1 MNQQTWEIFDKK
13 AFDSYSLFFTRCGYP
28 WFLRQFLVRAMSV
41 IYVRHIDAGQGPN
54 QLVVGMCGR
63 FHGVDIENL
72 IKKMPPM
79 VFTLPHHMPVA
90 LAGRQWFA
98 VSATTEGVPTI
109 HPKLCHRFVNMHR
122 SVVSAEDGS
131 CFTDLL
137 NYNPRQFFGA
147 GLSIRQMFDFEEMQ
161 RWLEHLKDVDESGLP
176 REMVRGHWD
185 RAEMRSRLIQRGGV
199 ACLDWEI
206 HIYEFDAATNYWTR
220 LRCSHCASFRKTG
233 SK

>member
-1 MNQQTWEIFDKK
+1 M
-13 AFDSYSLFFTRCGYP
+13 
-28 WFLRQFLVRAMSV
+28 VR
-41 IYVRHIDAGQGPN
+41 
-54 QLVVGMCGR
+54 
-63 FHGVDIENL
+63 
-72 IKKMPPM
+72 
-79 VFTLPHHMPVA
+79 VA
-90 LAGRQWFA
+90 LTRIRS
-98 VSATTEGVPTI
+98 VSAGGE
-109 HPKLCHRFVNMHR
+109 LAVNAR
-122 SVVSAEDGS
+122 GGQS
-131 CFTDLL
+131 
-137 NYNPRQFFGA
+137 FGA